1 MGSKSLSTMYAVV
14 ETGGKQ
20 YRVQK
25 GSVFHVEKLPG
36 NAGDSIQLDNV
47 LLIGGDKFT
56 VGTPRVANAAV
67 LCKIKSQGK
76 DKKIIVFR
84 YKRREGFRKKIGH
97 RQCHTELEVVDID
110 LSAKAKPTPVAP
122 KIEAEVKKQVAP
134 KVSVQKPVEAQETAK
149 VTKPVTKK
157 LAAPVKKKTAAATK
171 TPKVKTKTAK
181 KPTPA
186 SAGAGSKN
194 KK

>member
-1 MGSKSLSTMYAVV
+1 MYAVV

-36 NAGDSIQLDNV
+36 NTGDSIQLDNV
-47 LLIGGDKFT
+47 LLVGGDKFA
-56 VGTPRVANAAV
+56 VGTPYVPHTAV
-67 LCKIKSQGK
+67 LCKIKSQDK

-97 RQCHTELEVVDID
+97 RQPYTELEVVDID
-110 LSAKAKPTPVAP
+110 LSAKAKPAPTTSKVETKVETKKEVAP
-122 KIEAEVKKQVAP
+122 QAVEVK
-134 KVSVQKPVEAQETAK
+134 E
-149 VTKPVTKK
+149 TKK
-157 LAAPVKKKTAAATK
+157 VAKPAVKKAATSAEKK
-171 TPKVKTKTAK
+171 TSALKVPKAKAKTAK
-181 KPTPA
+181 KPT
-186 SAGAGSKN
+186 SKP

>member
-1 MGSKSLSTMYAVV
+1 MYAVV

-36 NAGDSIQLDNV
+36 NVGDSVQLDSV
-47 LLIGGDKFT
+47 LLVAGDKFS
-56 VGTPRVANAAV
+56 VGTPYIPHTAI
-67 LCKIKSQGK
+67 LCKIKTQDR

-97 RQCHTELEVVDID
+97 RQPYTELEVVDID
-110 LSAKAKPTPVAP
+110 LAAKAKPAPVAA
-122 KIEAEVKKQVAP
+122 KVETKKEAAP
-134 KVSVQKPVEAQETAK
+134 KVAAAVSAPKTPEVKE
-149 VTKPVTKK
+149 TKK
-157 LAAPVKKKTAAATK
+157 VAKQEAAPVKKKTSALKVPKEQAK
-171 TPKVKTKTAK
+171 TTK
-181 KPTPA
+181 KPT
-186 SAGAGSKN
+186 SKP